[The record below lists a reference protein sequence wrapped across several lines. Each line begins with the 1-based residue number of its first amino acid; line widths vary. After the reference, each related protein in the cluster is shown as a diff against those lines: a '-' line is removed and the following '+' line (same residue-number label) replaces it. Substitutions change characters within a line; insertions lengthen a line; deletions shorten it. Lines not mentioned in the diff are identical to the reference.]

1 MNCPLQTGG
10 NAEYLLDYAA
20 GKLNA
25 ELLAQ
30 MEQHMTTCLACRE
43 FAGGQEAVWQ
53 ALDSWEPAAVSMDFD
68 RRLYQRIEQQQQ
80 QMSWWARLTQPL
92 NPLVR
97 HAVPISAAAGVML
110 MAGLLLFRPA
120 AVPVTP
126 QPQSAQ
132 VEALPPEQVQT
143 ALEDM
148 EALREFNQLV
158 RPDNAVEPKM

>member
-1 MNCPLQTGG
+1 MNGPLQTGG

-25 ELLAQ
+25 ELRMQ
-30 MEQHMTTCLACRE
+30 MEQHINQCPACRE
-43 FAGGQEAVWQ
+43 FAGGQESVWQ
-53 ALDSWEPAAVSMDFD
+53 TLDSWEPAAVSMDFD

-80 QMSWWARLTQPL
+80 QMSWWATLAQPL
-92 NPLVR
+92 NSLFR

-110 MAGLLLFRPA
+110 VAGLLLFRPA
-120 AVPVTP
+120 AVPVAP
-126 QPQSAQ
+126 QSQSAQ
-132 VEALPPEQVQT
+132 VEVLQPEQAQT

-158 RPDNAVEPKM
+158 QPDNAAEPKM